1 LALDGRTGENDK
13 IVESDGIKIVYE
25 GYLDRYLDNVVI
37 DYSSKWYN
45 KGFQL
50 RGAYVSSC

>member
-13 IVESDGIKIVYE
+13 IVETDGIKIVYE